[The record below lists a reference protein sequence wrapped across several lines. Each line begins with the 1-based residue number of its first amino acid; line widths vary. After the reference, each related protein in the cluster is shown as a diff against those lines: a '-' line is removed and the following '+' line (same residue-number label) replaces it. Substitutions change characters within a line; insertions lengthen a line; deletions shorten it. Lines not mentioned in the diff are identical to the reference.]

1 MIQKKITVIEF
12 KRFKACNRFGN
23 ILRFVP
29 MKILLAEDD
38 LTTHKM
44 LASVLTKFNYEV
56 ITTTDGEETW
66 QMLMHPDAPQIV
78 ILDWFM
84 PGMNGVEICRKFR
97 KEHVSK
103 PVYIIFLTAR
113 GDKENIIEGL
123 EAGADDYVKKP
134 FDKDELLARIN
145 VGRRI
150 VELQNSL
157 IEKEKLQGVIEM
169 AGTVCHEMNQPIQVI
184 TGYSELMLLDL
195 SEDNPLHKKIKIIG
209 EQIDKLAMITEK
221 LMRVT
226 KYETKDYLESKII
239 DIDRASE

>member
-1 MIQKKITVIEF
+1 
-12 KRFKACNRFGN
+12 
-23 ILRFVP
+23 
-29 MKILLAEDD
+29 MKILVAEDD
-38 LTTHKM
+38 QTTRRM
-44 LASVLTKFNYEV
+44 LESVLTKCNYEV

-66 QMLMHPDAPQIV
+66 EKLKHPDAPQIV

-84 PGMNGVEICRKFR
+84 PGMDGVEICRKFR
-97 KEHVSK
+97 QENVTK

-113 GDKENIIEGL
+113 GDKKNIIEGL
-123 EAGADDYVKKP
+123 EAGADDYVIKP

-195 SEDNPLHKKIKIIG
+195 PEDNPLYKKIKIIG
-209 EQIDKLAMITEK
+209 EQIDKLAIITEK